1 MDQFAALAKEE
12 LGRYFLHLAGRVERA
27 VRSLPPDKF
36 WVKPYTYGNSI
47 GHLVLHLTGSFS
59 GSKRCQAGLKGVRN
73 VSGTFLDIL
82 ARRLGLETTLR
93 PRGRP
98 RKQTEKV
105 PDTFPAS
112 RLGLETTLRPR
123 GRPRKQ
129 TEKVPDTF
137 PASIEGTGGSDHP
150 GAKVYRMTIERMR
163 ERMIKAGLLSNDEI
177 DQFLADGQSPELHAI
192 TAIHC
197 SAWGRKPA
205 QPE

>member
-112 RLGLETTLRPR
+112 
-123 GRPRKQ
+123 
-129 TEKVPDTF
+129 
-137 PASIEGTGGSDHP
+137 IEGTGGSDHP